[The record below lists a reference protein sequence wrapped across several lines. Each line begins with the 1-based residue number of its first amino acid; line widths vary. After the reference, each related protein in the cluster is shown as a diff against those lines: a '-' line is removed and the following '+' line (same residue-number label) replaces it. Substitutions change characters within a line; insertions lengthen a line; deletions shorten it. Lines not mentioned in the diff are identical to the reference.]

1 MGMSTTQEPRTRPQ
15 PEPHLLPVLDRG
27 YVRIEDAMGT
37 DLTPVNDARAS
48 YMKRS
53 EQLTQKDIRL
63 LDFLAVNEH
72 TGPYRGGMLKL
83 EIKAPLMVA
92 REWFKYRIGSQHT
105 TDTAQYLGVEI
116 PEELLWT
123 GQGDDGGHGLM
134 ADPMQGRN
142 ETSRR
147 YVTIEPEYYTPL
159 WWRTSPEKGKQG
171 SGGPAADH
179 LQKKWTARW
188 LQRQE
193 QSLQDFEEALAD
205 GLAAEQA
212 RLFLYGYGLYTVW
225 RWTASI
231 QSVAWFLHQ
240 RDDGKEPG
248 ADDDGP
254 APNAHGL
261 NAQWEIRQ
269 YARAVRKL
277 TEPLFPHSL
286 PKLREFY
293 NNATNSLKL
302 PAGMTVQ
309 ELLAAL
315 KAAGIQADAAGDLL
329 DRPLKEIFPGR

>member
-1 MGMSTTQEPRTRPQ
+1 MSTHNEPRTRPQ
-15 PEPHLLPVLDRG
+15 PEAHMLPVLDRG

-48 YMKRS
+48 YNKRS
-53 EQLTQKDIRL
+53 EELTQKDIRL

-92 REWFKYRIGSQHT
+92 REWFKYRVGSQHT
-105 TDTAQYLGVEI
+105 SDTTQFLGVEV

-123 GQGDDGGHGLM
+123 GQGDDGGHAMM
-134 ADPMQGRN
+134 ADLMQGRN

-147 YVTIEPEYYTPL
+147 YVTIDPEYYTPL
-159 WWRTSPEKGKQG
+159 WWRTSPAKGKQG
-171 SGGPAADH
+171 SGGPAAPD
-179 LQKKWTARW
+179 LQQKWTARW

-193 QSLQDFEEALAD
+193 QSLQDFEEALGD

-212 RLFLYGYGLYTVW
+212 RLFLFGYGLYTVW

-231 QSVAWFLHQ
+231 QSLAWFLHQ

-248 ADDDGP
+248 ADEESP
-254 APNAHGL
+254 APNQHGL

-277 TEPLFPHSL
+277 TEPIFPYSL
-286 PKLREFY
+286 PRLREFY
-293 NNATNSLKL
+293 NDATNSLRL
-302 PAGMTVQ
+302 PPGMTAQ
-309 ELLAAL
+309 DLLAQL
-315 KAAGIQADAAGDLL
+315 QAAGVAISGEGDLL
-329 DRPLKEIFPGR
+329 ARPLKDLLRGR